1 MAINNVEQYSNIF
14 KPKTKNSVLGSSIAD
29 LFYLFLQN
37 APESY
42 TPTVTLREFVNNY
55 SSDENGMLSGISRL
69 LGRSVSFDQIGS
81 EMYSI
86 DFLKKMDI
94 HRVLQ
99 LPEIWSL
106 GILIEQALI
115 SLFVGKFSAVLSGSA
130 KVDFDATFPHPS
142 IDTFPVLLSRL
153 DDFQSTLVD
162 EEEKKKFKS
171 GMENFSIS
179 NQELKSELEKDPT
192 LNLNI
197 DGQEFQD
204 WNPEIAKTFDVM
216 TTKLVVDKT
225 RDSVRK
231 IEGFT
236 HHIVG
241 IFWKAPSVFAS
252 IFERYPMNIQGMLDE
267 DPDLKEQSEAL
278 WYQKKDADAARA
290 KELEKEI
297 DELYWKA
304 YIKKLKLQ
312 NITLGVIIEK
322 LYQSDFDYSVLS
334 PHEQDFLIQEVGNIS
349 LNRINWLPAWESFV
363 DMMRIDTAKFN
374 TFYQSIFDLNQEE
387 IKIGH
392 EMVSLKKR
400 IVPGSNPSLKNLDAI
415 ENVDHLPLEFTLDLS
430 FPWLSPEDRTALNI
444 LFAEN
449 LSADKKTAT
458 FRQDDL
464 WKLLYL
470 FFVGNG
476 TTPLSHLDKW
486 LQEKVT
492 EFFDHQQKYLPK
504 KSELEKWVEN
514 NSLLQ
519 FYDAW
524 KKLAWYNFPEDS
536 TGVNPNYGFKKG
548 TSLWLSVGTS
558 PLPPFEVG
566 GDDFIQARIE
576 EVDLDNKTFKFK
588 LYGGAVDFD
597 PEGAEYNFPM
607 DKETLK
613 NRKSKFWKI
622 IKLPDPNEDFSS
634 YLKKYKNRGLSDNK
648 VFDTIEWNGKALISK
663 LADEDGKTQDSKV
676 EYLWYIDHT
685 LNDKGESERN
695 NVFYKLEYHPDKTIT
710 VSSEFEDKNQQ
721 MRSFSKRMTYDNFI
735 LFVTSKKLQPRSKS
749 DYETVKKNLDD
760 VKSKK
765 WRKWNRWSLLTVKNT
780 VKGLWKKLQD
790 GMDKYQKG
798 QEDKLHDFLVDD
810 VGIWKMIGNTFWFIP
825 SVGEAARQ
833 MDLEAFKERDTRIW
847 KTIEERINKF
857 TGDPDFADFF
867 EKKWTYMETL
877 LGKWMSLMDFVVSG
891 KTVVNNDKLR
901 PIMAAA
907 LVALIKKGKS
917 PYRGMS
923 GKITQGVWI
932 NLLFGPEHHARYL
945 SHRKQ
950 LEEEIDNGGPRSKE
964 YEDMLVNSE
973 IDYILNNIRG
983 SNATWKDGKPLMGS
997 SGGDQTLKK
1006 LYSDAYTGALQEAY
1020 TGFTEKGSI
1029 ETEYSKMTHNNFDS
1043 AYEDFKKITSW
1054 RINVGLAGILKM
1066 GVLARSPE
1074 EKEKVKM
1081 ALTYV
1086 MLSGVLKHCGG
1097 KSQKKWF
1104 EALWRSFSSFPP
1116 ALLAQDPKH
1125 QSKTLY
1131 LLNNATET
1139 KGRFAQETWYH
1150 LSDFS
1155 SSSTNIPFKAFLGN
1169 FKDRWFKDNNA
1180 KEINAFFDTDLING
1194 DYSADPLLQAIQN
1207 KVKDNSDVN
1216 TNSEW
1221 DQNDGLTTDSLF
1233 RISRTNIKQ
1242 MLDYKNNV
1250 YGGKEQDE
1258 KQSKKDFWEGV
1269 NNSLKNLDNSPKNVK
1284 SVMQLFL
1291 NWFDDAGFSENNYP
1305 DLVRKLKTI
1314 KNYKDKTASGDF
1326 VWKLH
1331 KYNPTTKRVE
1341 SFVNDKWRTPTIG
1354 SVSNSDVK
1362 SMMWYFFVGTV
1373 LDGKGQGE
1381 APEHVHWALEKFKDY
1396 FYENIDTI
1404 TSDSFIDEVFGAGFK
1419 KSPSYL
1425 LVGWDD
1431 YNNTVTSGWYDFWDF
1446 GWDATS
1452 KDDKKAKKA
1461 FYRDDNIYINKDL
1474 VTLEKRLDSRK
1485 IKSAP
1490 KLTGTSTDIAGEEAE
1505 ATFNNS

>member
-548 TSLWLSVGTS
+548 SSIWVSVWTSK
-558 PLPPFEVG
+558 LPPFEIG
-566 GDDFIQARIE
+566 GEDYIQLKITD
-576 EVDLDNKTFKFK
+576 VDSDATKFKFRVH
-588 LYGGAVDFD
+588 GGAIEFD
-597 PEGAEYNFPM
+597 NEKDEYELPM
-607 DKETLK
+607 NKEIFDHRITQFDG
-613 NRKSKFWKI
+613 NI
-622 IKLPDPNEDFSS
+622 IKFPDANEDFSS
-634 YLKKYKNRGLSDNK
+634 FFNKTKQSGVLDKKLFESM
-648 VFDTIEWNGKALISK
+648 EWNWKYLVSK
-663 LADEDGKTQDSKV
+663 VVDEKWNSGGNKV
-676 EYLWYIDHT
+676 EYLGSVDEVH
-685 LNDKGESERN
+685 DKNGKSRRQN
-695 NVFYKLEYHPDKTIT
+695 IFYKLEYHPDNTIT
-710 VSSEFEDKNQQ
+710 LSSEFDDLNWK
-721 MRSFSKRMTYDNFI
+721 RKAFKKRMSYDNFL
-735 LFVTSKKLQPRSKS
+735 LFVSSKKLRPRTKL
-749 DYETVKKNLDD
+749 DYDTSQKELIDLIP
-760 VKSKK
+760 KK
-765 WRKWNRWSLLTVKNT
+765 WRRRKWWGVDSISTAMKS
-780 VKGLWKKLQD
+780 LWKKLT
-790 GMDKYQKG
+790 GGLENYQK
-798 QEDKLHDFLVDD
+798 QQAENFEDFLVSD
-810 VGIWKMIGNTFWFIP
+810 VGIWGMVGNMFGFIP
-825 SVGEAARQ
+825 SVKDAA
-833 MDLEAFKERDTRIW
+833 MSMELEAFKKRDSRVFEGIKKWIW
-847 KTIEERINKF
+847 IF
-857 TGDPDFADFF
+857 TEDPDFADFF
-867 EKKWTYMETL
+867 EKKWTYMQKILGEGVSL
-877 LGKWMSLMDFVVSG
+877 LDFVVSW
-891 KTVVNNDKLR
+891 KTVVDSPGLR

-907 LVALIKKGKS
+907 LVAQLKAGKS
-917 PYRGMS
+917 LYRGMS
-923 GKITQGVWI
+923 GKVNQGVWV
-932 NLLFGPEHHARYL
+932 NLLFGPEHHARYMA
-945 SHRKQ
+945 HRKV
-950 LEEEIDNGGPRSKE
+950 LEEGMRNWGPDAKEIRDR
-964 YEDMLVNSE
+964 LIRSE

-983 SNATWKDGKPLMGS
+983 SNGGTAMGS
-997 SGGDQTLKK
+997 SKGDQTLKR
-1006 LYSDAYTGALQEAY
+1006 LYSDAYTGELDGAY
-1020 TGFTEKGSI
+1020 QSWTTSNEI
-1029 ETEYSKMTHNNFDS
+1029 ETAYGKMGHNNFDV
-1043 AYEDFKKITSW
+1043 AYEDFKKIASW
-1054 RINVGLAGILKM
+1054 RVPSALAALQKM
-1066 GVLARSPE
+1066 GDLARGENQKDLVRMSI
-1074 EKEKVKM
+1074 
-1081 ALTYV
+1081 TYV
-1086 MLSGVLKHCGG
+1086 LLSGALNHYGG
-1097 KSQKKWF
+1097 KSQLKWF
-1104 EALWRSFSSFPP
+1104 EALGRSFASFPP
-1116 ALLAQDPKH
+1116 ALLAQDYEH
-1125 QSKTLY
+1125 QGKVRY
-1131 LLNNATET
+1131 LLDQATNGSFSRDT
-1139 KGRFAQETWYH
+1139 KYKLENFDMHA
-1150 LSDFS
+1150 S
-1155 SSSTNIPFKAFLGN
+1155 NIPFKAFLGDFSTWWTQN
-1169 FKDRWFKDNNA
+1169 SSTIKR
-1180 KEINAFFDTDLING
+1180 FFDVDLINK
-1194 DYSADPLLQAIQN
+1194 DLSHDPLLQSIQD
-1207 KVKDNSDVN
+1207 KIKDNSDVN
-1216 TNSEW
+1216 TNSSW

-1233 RISRTNIKQ
+1233 RISRTNIGQ
-1242 MLDYKNNV
+1242 MFNYKN
-1250 YGGKEQDE
+1250 GRFQGKDE
-1258 KQSKKDFWEGV
+1258 DAKKAQEDFRSGV
-1269 NNSLKNLDNSPKNVK
+1269 NKSLSRIDSSPENVK
-1284 SVMQLFL
+1284 AVMELFL
-1291 NWFDDAGFSENNYP
+1291 KRFDDAGFSSSSHR
-1305 DLVRKLKTI
+1305 DVVRKIKTI
-1314 KNYKDKTASGDF
+1314 KGYKDRTQWWSF
-1326 VWKLH
+1326 RSKLMGLDGKEFIDNH
-1331 KYNPTTKRVE
+1331 GKSSYTGNVHT
-1341 SFVNDKWRTPTIG
+1341 
-1354 SVSNSDVK
+1354 SDVK
-1362 SMMWYFFVGTV
+1362 DMMWYFFVGTV
-1373 LDGKGQGE
+1373 LDWRWQGS
-1381 APEHVHWALEKFKDY
+1381 APKILEDTLWTFKDF
-1396 FYENIDTI
+1396 FYKNIDLI
-1404 TSDSFIDEVFGAGFK
+1404 SSDSFISQVFGLNYSK
-1419 KSPSYL
+1419 ELPYL
-1425 LVGWDD
+1425 LVGRDD
-1431 YNNTVTSGWYDFWDF
+1431 YNNVMSWSNFEFGDF
-1446 GWDATS
+1446 GGDVNS
-1452 KDDKKAKKA
+1452 KEEKKAKRA
-1461 FYRDDNIYINKDL
+1461 FYRETNIYINKDL
-1474 VTLEKRLDSRK
+1474 EQLERRLKWKRIDS
-1485 IKSAP
+1485 IP
-1490 KLTGTSTDIAGEEAE
+1490 KLTWASEPITNTVISSSLWSMAA
-1505 ATFNNS
+1505 